1 MASIYPPDMATNVGV
16 VRGLIPDM
24 KKLSD
29 PANPAAPAAYLFEDD
44 HLQSFLTLA
53 GEKPLI
59 AASMALMTL
68 ATNEALVSKK
78 IRTEDLSTDGP
89 AVAAELRRLA
99 ESYRLQQNDVD
110 AATNET
116 FEIVDFAYYPAMYPL
131 R

>member
-1 MASIYPPDMATNVGV
+1 MASIYPPDMTTNVGV

-29 PANPAAPAAYLFEDD
+29 PANPTAAAAYLFEDD

-99 ESYRLQQNDVD
+99 DSYRLQQNDVD